1 MHRDEI
7 MGIAVSVNPVIN
19 GMKCSVKT
27 HLSVM
32 PSTDLVNNK
41 LYPVDPKT

>member
-1 MHRDEI
+1 MHRDEKI
-7 MGIAVSVNPVIN
+7 GIAVSINPVIN

-41 LYPVDPKT
+41 LYSVNPKT